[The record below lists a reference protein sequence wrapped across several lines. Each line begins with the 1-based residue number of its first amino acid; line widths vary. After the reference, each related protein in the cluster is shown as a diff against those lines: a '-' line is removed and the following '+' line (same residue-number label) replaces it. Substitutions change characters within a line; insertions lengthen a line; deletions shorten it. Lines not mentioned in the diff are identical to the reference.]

1 MRCSPNNSFKPTPL
15 RRPLNSN
22 VKPHIKGHWYMK
34 IRKAQL
40 EDHQTLL
47 AIWEQSV
54 RASHDFLS
62 EQDIQ
67 LLIPMVRDQALP
79 GLEVWVLC
87 DESSAP
93 IGFMGL
99 DNNKLEALFISP
111 TSFRRGGGKLMLEYA
126 RKLKGE
132 LQVDVNEQNPSAVAF
147 YLSNGFVVAGRSPTD
162 SQGLP
167 FPLLHLNEAFVQQ
180 K

>member
-167 FPLLHLNEAFVQQ
+167 FPLLHLSEAFVQQ